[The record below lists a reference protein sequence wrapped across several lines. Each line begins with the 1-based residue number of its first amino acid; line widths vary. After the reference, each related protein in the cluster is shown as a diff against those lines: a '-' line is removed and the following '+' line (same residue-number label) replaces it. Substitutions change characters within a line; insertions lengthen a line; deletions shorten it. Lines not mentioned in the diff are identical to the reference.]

1 MVLGNGLLSKVFNR
15 TEDDR
20 LIFLTSGI
28 SDSTCN
34 DVKEF
39 KREQDL
45 IEKYLEIHE
54 DKIFVY
60 FSTISI
66 SLKKTPYT
74 NHKQNIENIIKNS
87 KREFFIFR
95 VPQIVGSGGNQKNIF
110 NYFKSCV
117 ENKMKIKAYDVKRA
131 LIDIEDLYD
140 IVWFILKKY
149 RSNKIYV
156 LSGIEIIKV
165 TELIKL
171 FYKFFNEEEIFEVFE
186 YRENSYPINSKEID
200 EAIEFFKMRYKF
212 YTQKLLFKYSDIQ

>member
-1 MVLGNGLLSKVFNR
+1 MVLGNGLLSTVFNQS
-15 TEDDR
+15 EDDR

-28 SDSTCN
+28 SDSSCN
-34 DVKEF
+34 DIEEF

-45 IEKYLEIHE
+45 IEKYLEIPG

-66 SLKKTPYT
+66 YLKETPYT
-74 NHKQNIENIIKNS
+74 EHKQNIENIIKNS

-95 VPQIVGSGGNQKNIF
+95 VPQIVGFGGNQKNIF
-110 NYFKSCV
+110 NYFKRCV
-117 ENKMKIKAYDVKRA
+117 KNKMKIKVYDVKRS
-131 LIDIEDLYD
+131 LIDIDDLYD

-186 YRENSYPINSKEID
+186 YRENSYPKNSKEID
-200 EAIEFFKMRYKF
+200 EAISFFKMKNKI
-212 YTQKLLFKYSDIQ
+212 YTKKLLFKYADI